1 MSSEYHAPRVE
12 KVEGSAKELLGEIAE
27 LLFDGA
33 GRGIKIELSSEGT
46 LYWEGKITKWY

>member
-1 MSSEYHAPRVE
+1 MSLEYHAPRVV
-12 KVEGSAKELLGEIAE
+12 KVEGSAKDILGEIAE
-27 LLFDGA
+27 LLFDHA